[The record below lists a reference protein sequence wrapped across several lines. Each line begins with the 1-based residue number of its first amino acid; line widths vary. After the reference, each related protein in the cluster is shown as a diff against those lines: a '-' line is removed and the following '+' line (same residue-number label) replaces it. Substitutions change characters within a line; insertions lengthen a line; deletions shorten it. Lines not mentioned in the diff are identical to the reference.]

1 MLSILLTAFGVMM
14 ALLVIQFGN
23 HIHERLSKDGQNID
37 IVIGAKGS
45 PLQIILSSV
54 YHIDIPTGNITYD
67 SAQKWM
73 KHKHVKYAIPLAL
86 GDNFKGYRIVGTTP
100 QYIEHYK
107 AELQQGMLWSN
118 TYEAVIG
125 SSVGLKI
132 GDEFTGSHGLMD
144 GGHQHKN
151 KKYRITGI
159 LKPTGTVLDRLIL
172 TSLDSVLDTHGQK
185 KISEHHHDHDHDHD
199 HDDHNFEKPEI
210 TAILIKTKNPIANI
224 NLPRTINRDTSL
236 QAANPALEMAR
247 LSSILGVG
255 SKSFVLFSGLL
266 IIIAALNIS
275 AGLAA
280 SLENRLGDIAVL
292 RAIGFTKKRI
302 YKIITAEGM
311 LLTSSGIILG
321 LILGVTAFKS
331 LGLFIEPLKITA
343 APLHFSKEYLYV
355 IITVLIAGFIATII
369 PALRA
374 SRVDIA
380 HQLSRNI

>member
-1 MLSILLTAFGVMM
+1 
-14 ALLVIQFGN
+14 
-23 HIHERLSKDGQNID
+23 
-37 IVIGAKGS
+37 
-45 PLQIILSSV
+45 
-54 YHIDIPTGNITYD
+54 
-67 SAQKWM
+67 
-73 KHKHVKYAIPLAL
+73 
-86 GDNFKGYRIVGTTP
+86 
-100 QYIEHYK
+100 
-107 AELQQGMLWSN
+107 
-118 TYEAVIG
+118 
-125 SSVGLKI
+125 
-132 GDEFTGSHGLMD
+132 
-144 GGHQHKN
+144 
-151 KKYRITGI
+151 
-159 LKPTGTVLDRLIL
+159 
-172 TSLDSVLDTHGQK
+172 
-185 KISEHHHDHDHDHD
+185 
-199 HDDHNFEKPEI
+199 
-210 TAILIKTKNPIANI
+210 
-224 NLPRTINRDTSL
+224 
-236 QAANPALEMAR
+236 MAR